1 MDYFTDLLAMFLDV
15 DPVNY
20 ITVYGRDREQSECIK
35 NILICVLKTNE
46 TFTGL
51 KGHLG
56 VVNDKIFIL
65 GWSNPLMG

>member
-1 MDYFTDLLAMFLDV
+1 MHQKYLNLCSEDY
-15 DPVNY
+15 
-20 ITVYGRDREQSECIK
+20 
-35 NILICVLKTNE
+35 E